1 MATSSDLDV
10 LIDMGFDRARAEL
23 AVKKSGG
30 LQGAL
35 EWLEQMQDKSLEEIN
50 TPTSSAKTA
59 VENNDDANAEP
70 PELKPGEVA
79 KSLVCND
86 CGKMFRS
93 VAQAEFHGAKTD
105 HVNFAESRFEVPPLT
120 EEEKKAKLEDLR
132 RRLLEKRSG
141 ESEQDKAD
149 KKRNEVKHR
158 VFADYRVAADLMV
171 RKFGERVQRRFRIS
185 RKIYRRK
192 SKSRKPR
199 RNAGKRWKKLLR
211 RRGSRPRLPQ
221 TRRSDA

>member
-1 MATSSDLDV
+1 MLLTDFKV
-10 LIDMGFDRARAEL
+10 
-23 AVKKSGG
+23 
-30 LQGAL
+30 QGAL

-50 TPTSSAKTA
+50 TPTPSTKTA
-59 VENNDDANAEP
+59 VENNNDPNAEP

-105 HVNFAESRFEVPPLT
+105 HVNFAESRMEIPPLT

-158 VFADYRVAADLMV
+158 VVADYSVVTDL
-171 RKFGERVQRRFRIS
+171 
-185 RKIYRRK
+185 
-192 SKSRKPR
+192 
-199 RNAGKRWKKLLR
+199 
-211 RRGSRPRLPQ
+211 
-221 TRRSDA
+221 